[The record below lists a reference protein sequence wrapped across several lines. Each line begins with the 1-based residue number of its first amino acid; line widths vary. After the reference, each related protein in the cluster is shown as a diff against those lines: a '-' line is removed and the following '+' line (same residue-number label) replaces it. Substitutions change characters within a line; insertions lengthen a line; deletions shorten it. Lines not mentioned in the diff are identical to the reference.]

1 MPSGLLRSL
10 LEQLYELVSDSN
22 EKRNNLIILRNM
34 EMVRKMVN
42 FLPII
47 FNTSPSSTSDVLFLL
62 LGSLLSKH
70 PLTEDLL
77 W

>member
-1 MPSGLLRSL
+1 M
-10 LEQLYELVSDSN
+10 SDSN

-47 FNTSPSSTSDVLFLL
+47 FNTSTSSTSDVLFLL